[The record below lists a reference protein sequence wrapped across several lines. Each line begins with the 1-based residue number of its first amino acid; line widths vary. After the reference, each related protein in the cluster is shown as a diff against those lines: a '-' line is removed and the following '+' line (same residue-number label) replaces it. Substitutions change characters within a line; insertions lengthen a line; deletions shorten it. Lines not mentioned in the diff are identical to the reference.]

1 MGLFRNSVPYVPTLQ
16 DVIFREMSFIIG
28 TMFLAVLFMGIALW
42 WTAYNHDY
50 LHKIFGLQRV
60 PERVPQRMPGCV
72 YERATQ
78 RAPNWE
84 PGDYEFSDESEEE
97 EEEYLV
103 PFIFNDRK
111 AKKNAPTCVICLTN
125 RVLCKNMPCGCS
137 VMCGECA
144 TKLIRKTDICP
155 TCRAEI
161 KQIKVL

>member
-1 MGLFRNSVPYVPTLQ
+1 MGLLPFDEYSNVYLMFGFVILACLSYVLNS
-16 DVIFREMSFIIG
+16 IILSG
-28 TMFLAVLFMGIALW
+28 EYFTGG
-42 WTAYNHDY
+42 
-50 LHKIFGLQRV
+50 KQPERV
-60 PERVPQRMPGCV
+60 PEGVPQRMPGWV
-72 YERATQ
+72 YERATHHQ
-78 RAPNWE
+78 VPEGVPNWE

-103 PFIFNDRK
+103 PFVFNDRK

-125 RVLCKNMPCGCS
+125 RVMCKNMPCGCS